1 MKRILTT
8 GTVMVLLLALPLMM
22 QGQNT
27 LKLRISGNS
36 TRFMNEPQGDEIPHP
51 DIDNLLIG
59 GTSTVTQFTHKRELG
74 FEAELMM
81 SLSEKVYVGF
91 EVGQDHFSGDNDTP
105 GLYNFQFTDQ
115 LQLFEKV
122 EDMDQTVINY
132 LLTQAPLRYNT
143 NMLNFIGN
151 LRVYPAPGGRFRPFI
166 KVSGGMSLIATELS
180 LKVPP
185 QVPGTLDEETPPFPM
200 VLFSRGTSGSPKG
213 REAALVLGAGIGFE
227 LQVTDRI
234 ALYAD
239 GSYRLVN
246 SNILDGKPNFDWKDN
261 PEWNEENPDFDP
273 NYEWTYGTEDLRG
286 KLEPF
291 TTRTQIGKIT
301 FGVVYTLKEGYGK
314 SSRQIGGNV
323 SKGSPYLP
331 FFKLKRL

>member
-51 DIDNLLIG
+51 DIDLLLIG
-59 GTSTVTQFTHKRELG
+59 GTSTVTQFTHKGNLG

-81 SLSEKVYVGF
+81 SLSDKVYLGF
-91 EVGQDHFSGDNDTP
+91 EVGTDRMSGENDTP
-105 GLYNFQFTDQ
+105 GYSNFQFSRDH
-115 LQLFEKV
+115 LQLHSVGQNSDTIFW
-122 EDMDQTVINY
+122 QTNMP
-132 LLTQAPLRYNT
+132 TTYNT
-143 NMLNFIGN
+143 QLINFVGN
-151 LRVYPAPGGRFRPFI
+151 LRVYPAPYGRFRPFI
-166 KVSGGMSLIATELS
+166 KASAGMALVGTELK
-180 LKVPP
+180 LKTPELWEDYVTTQHPDHT
-185 QVPGTLDEETPPFPM
+185 PGEPILY
-200 VLFSRGTSGSPKG
+200 SRGVAGAPEGYKP
-213 REAALVLGAGIGFE
+213 AFLVGAGIGFE

-239 GSYRLVN
+239 GSYRLIN
-246 SNILDGKPNFDWKDN
+246 SNILDGKPNLDWK
-261 PEWNEENPDFDP
+261 ENETWVEDPTYQWKFGDPDD
-273 NYEWTYGTEDLRG
+273 RG

-291 TTRTQIGKIT
+291 TSRTQIGKIT